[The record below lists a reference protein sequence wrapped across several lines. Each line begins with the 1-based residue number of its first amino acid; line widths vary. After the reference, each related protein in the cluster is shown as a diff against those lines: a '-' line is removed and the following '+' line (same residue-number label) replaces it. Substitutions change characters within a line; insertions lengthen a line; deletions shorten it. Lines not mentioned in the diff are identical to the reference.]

1 LRRVKGGFDDWRI
14 GSVLRGLA
22 VELPA
27 PLDVLGHGVVSL
39 SPALKAWATVWGARS
54 REIASSRPIAA

>member
-1 LRRVKGGFDDWRI
+1 LRRVKGSLGDWRV
-14 GSVLRGLA
+14 GFPRRRVA

-39 SPALKAWATVWGARS
+39 SPASKVWATVWGAHS
-54 REIASSRPIAA
+54 REIASSGPIAA